1 MLWIIYLYLR
11 MLIKYALLGLLDFI
25 ISLSRA
31 SVAVQNL
38 SLICSR
44 KAFYTRGQETEQ
56 SAFVGLKS
64 AWCQAPIFAFPNFEK
79 YFILYTDA
87 PGHDIS
93 AVLMQFDFCSKHRT
107 VGCASCLLNK
117 AEQNYDVTN
126 SESLVVI
133 LALRHFRELI
143 LGYRF
148 HVYIDHH
155 AVTEIF

>member
-1 MLWIIYLYLR
+1 
-11 MLIKYALLGLLDFI
+11 MLIKYALLDLLDFI
-25 ISLSRA
+25 ISVSRA

-44 KAFYTRGQETEQ
+44 KAFYSRGQETEQ
-56 SAFVGLKS
+56 SVFVGLKS
-64 AWCQAPIFAFPNFEK
+64 ALCQAPIFAFPNFEK

-93 AVLMQFDFCSKHRT
+93 AVLMLIDFRGKHRI
-107 VGCASCLLNK
+107 VGYASCLLNK
-117 AEQNYDVTN
+117 AEQNCDVTN
-126 SESLVVI
+126 SEGLVVI

-155 AVTEIF
+155 AVAEIF